1 MEARSYVE
9 NIANRTT
16 MRGVISAMTRLLLV
30 VVVIGAVAIL
40 VLMDFHPI
48 ALIVA
53 MVLTGLAVVLV
64 RDVIIVSRQL
74 RADPLDLAFDPAP
87 SRGLVTPGT
96 VFGIAGGLLMFGIV
110 MAVVLWVR
118 APTSSF
124 VAPIALIA
132 VGMALAVMGVPT
144 LGVQE
149 RKWKVLADALR
160 DHPELVP
167 YLQDARARF
176 PRSAPFPFSAP
187 TDQVTIP

>member
-30 VVVIGAVAIL
+30 VVVSGAVAIL
-40 VLMDFHPI
+40 VLLDFHPI